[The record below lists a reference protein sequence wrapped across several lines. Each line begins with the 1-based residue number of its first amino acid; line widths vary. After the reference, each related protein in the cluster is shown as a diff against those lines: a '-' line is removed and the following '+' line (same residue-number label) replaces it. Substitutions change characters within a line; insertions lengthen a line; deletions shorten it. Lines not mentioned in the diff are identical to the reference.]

1 MSNKPKSSTRSPS
14 TFQPA
19 LEAAMAEKAGDP
31 LRRALWLDA
40 LDRQL
45 RPHLP
50 PHLASRCRLANVNGE
65 QLVFLVESP
74 IWHARLRLAEN
85 QILDVA
91 RSIGLK
97 ATRVTIKTATT
108 SLRSPTQQD
117 QSRPQ
122 PISEA
127 TRNGL
132 RDALASL
139 QDIEPGKKR

>member
-1 MSNKPKSSTRSPS
+1 
-14 TFQPA
+14 
-19 LEAAMAEKAGDP
+19 MAEKAGDP